1 MPAVYVVAQE
11 HEVGAG
17 GVASDPKQLE
27 QVIKLAVNVPDNGH
41 RRRHRVH
48 VLEKEDGA
56 GR

>member
-1 MPAVYVVAQE
+1 
-11 HEVGAG
+11 
-17 GVASDPKQLE
+17 
-27 QVIKLAVNVPDNGH
+27 VNVPDNGH